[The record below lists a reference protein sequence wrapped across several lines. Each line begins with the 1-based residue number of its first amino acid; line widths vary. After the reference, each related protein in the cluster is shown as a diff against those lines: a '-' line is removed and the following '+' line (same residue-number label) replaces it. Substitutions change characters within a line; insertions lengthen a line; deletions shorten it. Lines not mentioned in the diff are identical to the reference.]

1 MTTFT
6 ILTALSD
13 IELIA
18 RTSSS
23 MRVQGVVQLSLAPA
37 FLLAGIGA
45 IMNVMTNRLIWVA
58 DRIDRI
64 RIAEEAG
71 KAGHMV
77 EDLPALERRRILAQ
91 RAVMMSTAAALAI
104 AIVIVLLFVSAFVY
118 VSLGTLVAAVWMLA
132 MAFLIAGLGFFVME
146 TRTAA
151 KRNRERMLKQRGLIG

>member
-1 MTTFT
+1 MMTFN

-71 KAGHMV
+71 AAGHMV
-77 EDLPALERRRILAQ
+77 DDLPALERRRILAQ

-118 VSLGTLVAAVWMLA
+118 VSIGTLVAAVWMLA

-151 KRNRERMLKQRGLIG
+151 KRNRERMLKQRGLID